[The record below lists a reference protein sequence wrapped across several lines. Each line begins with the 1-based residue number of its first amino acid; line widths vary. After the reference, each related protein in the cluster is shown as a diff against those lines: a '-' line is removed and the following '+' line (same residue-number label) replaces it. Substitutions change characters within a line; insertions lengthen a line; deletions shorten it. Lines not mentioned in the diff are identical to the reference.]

1 MPTGAEL
8 AALLDALDRRPEPVR
23 LWWRDDDAG
32 RAHPR
37 LDRLLGLARELDLP
51 LALAVVPAWL
61 EPAVAAAILATPGA
75 AVLQHGWAHADRALA
90 GERKIEL
97 GGGADRRE
105 LAALLGE
112 GARRLEGAFGGRSLP
127 VLVPPWNR
135 IAPDVV
141 AMLPGLGFRV
151 LSIWDEGDLG
161 PMPAGLAR
169 LDVHVDPIDWRGGR
183 RWLGLAELGR
193 RLALRIAAADRP
205 IGLVT
210 HHLVTEEPAWQELE
224 QLLRVLRD
232 HPRARLMPVE
242 RLVQGVG

>member
-1 MPTGAEL
+1 MPADAEL
-8 AALLDALDRRPEPVR
+8 APLLDALERRSEPVR
-23 LWWRDDDAG
+23 FWWRDDDAG

-37 LDRLLGLARELDLP
+37 LDRLLGLARTLELP

-61 EPAVAAAILATPGA
+61 EPAVAAAILATPEA
-75 AVLQHGWAHADRALA
+75 AVLQHGWAHADHARP

-97 GGGADRRE
+97 GGAADRAE
-105 LAALLGE
+105 LAACLRE
-112 GARRLEGAFGGRSLP
+112 GSRRLVEAFGRRALP

-141 AMLPGLGFRV
+141 GMLPGLGFRV
-151 LSIWDEGDLG
+151 LSVWDEGDLG

-169 LDVHVDPIDWRGGR
+169 LDVHVDPIDWRRGR
-183 RWLGLAELGR
+183 RWMGLAAFA
-193 RLALRIAAADRP
+193 RLLADRIAAADRP

-210 HHLVTEEPAWQELE
+210 HHLVTDESAWAELE
-224 QLLRVLRD
+224 RVLRVLRD

-242 RLVQGVG
+242 CLVQGVG

>member
-1 MPTGAEL
+1 MPAGAEL
-8 AALLDALDRRPEPVR
+8 APLLDALERRREPVR
-23 LWWRDDDAG
+23 FWWRDDDAG

-37 LDRLLGLARELDLP
+37 LDRLLGLARKLELP

-61 EPAVAAAILATPGA
+61 EPAVAAAILATPEA
-75 AVLQHGWAHADRALA
+75 VVLQHGWAHADHARP

-97 GGGADRRE
+97 GGAGDRAL
-105 LAALLGE
+105 LAARLRE
-112 GARRLEGAFGGRSLP
+112 GSRRLVGAFGGRALP

-141 AMLPGLGFRV
+141 AIVPRLGFRV
-151 LSIWDEGDLG
+151 LSVWDEGDLG

-183 RWLGLAELGR
+183 RWMGLAAFAR
-193 RLALRIAAADRP
+193 RFADRIVAADRP

-210 HHLVTEEPAWQELE
+210 HHLVTDEPAWAELE
-224 QLLRVLRD
+224 QVLRVLRD